1 MKIRRIGQKKTVM
14 SNEKGSRPYF
24 AWPTVARLQD
34 GRILV
39 GASGYRVE
47 HICPFGKGVIAFSN
61 DEGESYG
68 EIIPVIDTV
77 LDDRDVG
84 LTVFGDKG
92 LIVTSFNNTLEFQ
105 RENMPQ
111 TKECFDYI
119 NSVSP
124 EEEKEALGITFRISR
139 DMGKSFGKI
148 YKSPVSSPHGP
159 IVLRDGRIMW
169 IGRRLGE
176 HNRIEA
182 HTIDTDTGEM
192 TFIGDMEIYKYED
205 FDGIYFYEPD
215 AIELSDGKLLCHL
228 RAESNNDDFLTLYQ
242 TESLDGGVT
251 WSKPKQIIA
260 DTDGAP
266 SHLFMHSSG
275 VLISAFSH
283 RQRPYGIWAILSRDE
298 GKTWSNEI
306 VIADGFDSDDLGY
319 PSTVELD
326 NGELLTVY
334 YARDNEDVPA
344 VIMQQKWA
352 LEEE

>member
-1 MKIRRIGQKKTVM
+1 MKIRRIGQHKTIM
-14 SNEKGSRPYF
+14 SNEKSNRPYF
-24 AWPTVARLQD
+24 AWPTVAKLQD
-34 GRILV
+34 GRICV

-47 HICPFGKGVIAFSN
+47 HICPFGKGVIAFS
-61 DEGESYG
+61 DDKGENYG

-84 LTVFGDKG
+84 LTVFGENG

-124 EEEKEALGITFRISR
+124 EEEKEALGISFRISY
-139 DMGKSFGKI
+139 DKGKSFGKI

-159 IVLRDGRIMW
+159 IVLRDGRVLW
-169 IGRRLGE
+169 VGRRLWE
-176 HNRIEA
+176 HNHIEA
-182 HTIDTDTGEM
+182 HTIDTKTGEM
-192 TFIGDMEIYKYED
+192 KLIGDMGLHKYEE
-205 FDGIYFYEPD
+205 FNNIYFYEPD
-215 AIELSDGKLLCHL
+215 VIELSDGKILCHL
-228 RAESNNDDFLTLYQ
+228 RAESDNEDFLTLYQ

-283 RQRPYGIWAILSRDE
+283 RQKPYGIWAILSRDE
-298 GKTWSNEI
+298 GKTWSESY
-306 VIADGFDSDDLGY
+306 VIADCFDSDDLGY
-319 PSTVELD
+319 PSTIELD

-334 YARDNEDVPA
+334 YNRENDDVPA

-352 LEEE
+352 LEE

>member
-111 TKECFDYI
+111 TKE
-119 NSVSP
+119 
-124 EEEKEALGITFRISR
+124 
-139 DMGKSFGKI
+139 
-148 YKSPVSSPHGP
+148 
-159 IVLRDGRIMW
+159 
-169 IGRRLGE
+169 
-176 HNRIEA
+176 
-182 HTIDTDTGEM
+182 
-192 TFIGDMEIYKYED
+192 
-205 FDGIYFYEPD
+205 
-215 AIELSDGKLLCHL
+215 
-228 RAESNNDDFLTLYQ
+228 
-242 TESLDGGVT
+242 
-251 WSKPKQIIA
+251 
-260 DTDGAP
+260 
-266 SHLFMHSSG
+266 
-275 VLISAFSH
+275 
-283 RQRPYGIWAILSRDE
+283 
-298 GKTWSNEI
+298 
-306 VIADGFDSDDLGY
+306 
-319 PSTVELD
+319 
-326 NGELLTVY
+326 
-334 YARDNEDVPA
+334 
-344 VIMQQKWA
+344 
-352 LEEE
+352 

>member
-1 MKIRRIGQKKTVM
+1 MKIRRIGEQKIIM
-14 SNEKGSRPYF
+14 SDPEGNRPYF
-24 AWPTVARLQD
+24 AWPTVAKLQD
-34 GRILV
+34 GKICA

-47 HICPFGKGVIAFSN
+47 HICPFGKGVITFSSDN
-61 DEGESYG
+61 GDSYG
-68 EIIPVIDTV
+68 ELIPVIDTV

-84 LTVFGDKG
+84 LTVFGDSG

-111 TKECFDYI
+111 TEECFNYI

-124 EEEKEALGITFRISR
+124 EEEEKALGITFRISH
-139 DMGKSFGKI
+139 DMGKSFGEI

-159 IVLRDGRIMW
+159 IAIRDGRVMW
-169 IGRRLGE
+169 IGRKLGV
-176 HNRIEA
+176 HNHIEA

-205 FDGIYFYEPD
+205 FKGIYFYEPD
-215 AIELSDGKLLCHL
+215 AIELSDGKILCHL
-228 RAESNNDDFLTLYQ
+228 RAESDKEEFLTLYQ

-283 RQRPYGIWAILSRDE
+283 RQKPYGIWAILSRDE
-298 GKTWSNEI
+298 GKTWSKEI
-306 VIADGFDSDDLGY
+306 VIADGFDTDDLGY
-319 PSTVELD
+319 PSTIELD
-326 NGELLTVY
+326 NGDLLTVY
-334 YARDNEDVPA
+334 YNRESDYVPA

-352 LEEE
+352 LEK